1 MKNYKSVFAPFMERF
16 IIMKRDLGFKCLGME
31 YSYFMFD
38 RFVLHENVS
47 APIITR
53 ELADKWSTPRSNESQ
68 RTRYVRIADVAQ
80 LSAFLCSLGH
90 ISHVSRLPRVQCSHV
105 PYIFSREQIA
115 TVFAASDR
123 LMIKCSRHET
133 SISAI
138 PVLFRMLYSTGMRT
152 GEALALRDTDVDIKS
167 KTIFIKGAKNGRDR
181 RIPIS
186 ESLGQACGSYQSYRN
201 LYAYQKS
208 PANTF
213 FRAHN
218 GEVCP
223 RRSVYTWF
231 RRILSEAG
239 IPHLG
244 RGIGPCVHSL
254 RHTYSVHALAKM
266 VEDGL
271 DLYYAL
277 PILSACLGH
286 RSLDATEQYVRLT
299 AEMHPGLI
307 SDLNAVCSYIFPKK
321 MML

>member
-1 MKNYKSVFAPFMERF
+1 MERF
-16 IIMKRDLGFKCLGME
+16 ITMKRGLRFKCVGME
-31 YSYFMFD
+31 YSYSMFD
-38 RFVLHENVS
+38 RFVLKENVTTLT
-47 APIITR
+47 ITR
-53 ELADKWSTPRSNESQ
+53 ELADKWSTQRPNESP

-80 LSAFLCSLGH
+80 LSSFLCNLEYESY
-90 ISHVSRLPRVQCSHV
+90 IPRLPKIHHSHV
-105 PYIFSREQIA
+105 PYIFSKHQIA
-115 TVFAASDR
+115 AIFAAFDK

-133 SISAI
+133 STSAI
-138 PVLFRMLYSTGMRT
+138 PVLFRMLYSTEIRV

-186 ESLGQACGSYQSYRN
+186 ESLAKACESFRAYRD
-201 LYAYQKS
+201 LYAYYQS
-208 PANTF
+208 PVNTF

-223 RRSVYTWF
+223 SRSVYGWF
-231 RRILSEAG
+231 RRIVSGAG

-244 RGIGPCVHSL
+244 KGIGPRVHDV
-254 RHTYSVHALAKM
+254 RHTYSVHALSKM
-266 VEDGL
+266 VEEGL

-299 AEMHPGLI
+299 SEMHPGLMR
-307 SDLNAVCSYIFPKK
+307 DLNAVCSYVFPKK
-321 MML
+321 TLL

>member
-1 MKNYKSVFAPFMERF
+1 MKHYNSIFAPFIERF
-16 IIMKRDLGFKCLGME
+16 ITMKRGLGFKCLGME
-31 YSYFMFD
+31 YSYSMFD
-38 RFVLHENVS
+38 RFVLHENMS

-53 ELADKWSTPRSNESQ
+53 ELADKWSTPRLNESQ
-68 RTRYVRIADVAQ
+68 RTRYVRIAHVAQ
-80 LSAFLCSLGH
+80 LSGFLCSLGH
-90 ISHVSRLPRVQCSHV
+90 KSYVPRLPRIQRSHV
-105 PYIFSREQIA
+105 PYIFSREQIL

-123 LMIKCSRHET
+123 VMIKCSRHET
-133 SISAI
+133 SISAV

-167 KTIFIKGAKNGRDR
+167 KTIFIKGAKSGRDR

-186 ESLGQACGSYQSYRN
+186 ESLAQACENYRIYRN
-201 LYAYQKS
+201 LYTHHKS
-208 PANTF
+208 PTNTF

-218 GEVCP
+218 GDVCP
-223 RRSVYTWF
+223 RRSIYTWF

-239 IPHLG
+239 IPYLG
-244 RGIGPCVHSL
+244 KGTGPRVHDL

-266 VEDGL
+266 VQDGL

-299 AEMHPGLI
+299 SDMYPGLLR
-307 SDLNAVCSYIFPKK
+307 DLNAVCSYVFPKREI
-321 MML
+321 L